1 MYNFYDI
8 YDVRPRPRSKKKIL
22 IGKADRKKLVSGL
35 RFDQNFQILPK
46 KMRQDKN
53 FLIFSGGQIGM
64 IPNPFCGWMESHFG
78 PWVILSLY
86 WVYGCI
92 SILLYFIAPSGVLRI
107 PLFVGK
113 FGQLLGILSN

>member
-1 MYNFYDI
+1 MN
-8 YDVRPRPRSKKKIL
+8 DVDHPLGGVGTSCTTSKTYMMFGLGLGQKKKIL

-86 WVYGCI
+86 WVYGWI
-92 SILLYFIAPSGVLRI
+92 SISL
-107 PLFVGK
+107 
-113 FGQLLGILSN
+113 